1 MTYPRGDTSRKFS
14 TNERQMGIQEKEM
27 RDEDLQGGVD
37 KPSKQ
42 PKNRTETC
50 VREQGTAE

>member
-1 MTYPRGDTSRKFS
+1 
-14 TNERQMGIQEKEM
+14 MGIQEKEM